1 MNWTQTIQALEGFRD
16 YVIKQSRRNLSLR
29 GIGSSKKLYKSLR
42 GIVNLRQN
50 RDSLGRFSSGFM
62 PNLDLYM
69 TNYAKFVD
77 LGVKGTNDKDSDRG
91 LKKFKF
97 NPSKKAI
104 DYDAA
109 RAFVNQNNIRL
120 RTKKGRFLSKE
131 RTVRGIAAA
140 IHSKGIKRSLFF
152 TKPFNRGYKRAV
164 KQIHEGAANDITNE
178 MVKFI
183 KIRLDVS

>member
-1 MNWTQTIQALEGFRD
+1 MQWTQTIQALEAFRD

-50 RDSLGRFSSGFM
+50 RDSLGRFSSGFT
-62 PNLDLYM
+62 PNLTIFM
-69 TNYAKFVD
+69 TKYAKYVD
-77 LGVKGTNDKDSDRG
+77 LGVKGTHDKDSDALR
-91 LKKFKF
+91 KPFKF

-109 RAFVNQNNIRL
+109 RAFVNQNRIQL
-120 RTKKGRFLSKE
+120 RNKKGRFLSKE

-140 IHSKGIKRSLFF
+140 IHAKGIKRSLFF
-152 TKPFNRGYKRAV
+152 TKPFNKGYKRYIKA
-164 KQIHEGAANDITNE
+164 IHEGAANDITNE
-178 MVKFI
+178 MVKYI
-183 KIRLDVS
+183 KLRLDVS